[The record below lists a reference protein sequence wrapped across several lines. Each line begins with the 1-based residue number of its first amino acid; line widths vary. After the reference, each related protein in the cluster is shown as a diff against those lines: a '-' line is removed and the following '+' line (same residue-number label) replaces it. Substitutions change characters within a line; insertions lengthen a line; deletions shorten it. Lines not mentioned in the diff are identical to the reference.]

1 MNKKSNRE
9 SALVCMLASTLVVS
23 AAMPAP
29 ASAGK
34 PGPADKALLETSS
47 RAAGTDYYFPGVDID
62 ALEQADIPQ
71 NCFWKAWYS
80 GNYFA
85 YSKTVPIG
93 SGNNP
98 ETWVTYSPAKFKL
111 PAGATLTIKGD
122 YPHARYFGIDTYSG
136 PIPVDA
142 ISGFRIEPDPGATN
156 PFRLGADR
164 SASSRSYTL
173 KLVEQVKPGK
183 PAPNTLYLRPAQATS
198 LAGYSPELRLR
209 TYFPDRGQDVLGG
222 VAYPRLDS
230 LALADGRVITGED
243 NICRSINLNTTL
255 GDLSETAIPL
265 RILNTLIS
273 IAPNPARAPAQ
284 ETPLWERFFNISYSL
299 FGLFLLPGGEEM
311 RAQIPVPKPDGGGG
325 GSLAG
330 TVANAYVATYLSH
343 ETPEREIAVTRVRVA
358 NTPRTFDN
366 PQVLEAPE
374 PLQAQYWSICS
385 NVDVAGNGLTAEG
398 FPTGVRQ
405 GMCHNDE
412 TVVLNKD
419 RYTRIVHS
427 QPQNRPK
434 NASNE
439 CGWSWLNSGPGD
451 QLGRPV
457 VQLIVRPGLAG
468 EEGFVENSTNVKY
481 PGTEAEIMGDYLP
494 VTEYMSRAEFEALGC
509 DQQGYAQ
516 PAGRPDLPAPV
527 WGTQQT
533 IKPAYPVIQLPENV
547 ELPKSVFGMLKLLRE
562 LSQRH

>member
-1 MNKKSNRE
+1 
-9 SALVCMLASTLVVS
+9 MLASTLVVS

-156 PFRLGADR
+156 PFRLGAER

-173 KLVEQVKPGK
+173 KLVEDVKPGK
-183 PAPNTLYLRPAQATS
+183 PAPNTLYLRPAQAQG

-222 VAYPRLDS
+222 VTYPRLES
-230 LALADGRVITGED
+230 LELADGRVISGED
-243 NICRSINLNTTL
+243 NICRTINLNTTL
-255 GDLSETAIPL
+255 IVNDHS
-265 RILNTLIS
+265 IS
-273 IAPNPARAPAQ
+273 I
-284 ETPLWERFFNISYSL
+284 
-299 FGLFLLPGGEEM
+299 
-311 RAQIPVPKPDGGGG
+311 
-325 GSLAG
+325 
-330 TVANAYVATYLSH
+330 LS
-343 ETPEREIAVTRVRVA
+343 V
-358 NTPRTFDN
+358 
-366 PQVLEAPE
+366 
-374 PLQAQYWSICS
+374 
-385 NVDVAGNGLTAEG
+385 
-398 FPTGVRQ
+398 
-405 GMCHNDE
+405 
-412 TVVLNKD
+412 
-419 RYTRIVHS
+419 
-427 QPQNRPK
+427 
-434 NASNE
+434 
-439 CGWSWLNSGPGD
+439 
-451 QLGRPV
+451 
-457 VQLIVRPGLAG
+457 
-468 EEGFVENSTNVKY
+468 
-481 PGTEAEIMGDYLP
+481 
-494 VTEYMSRAEFEALGC
+494 
-509 DQQGYAQ
+509 
-516 PAGRPDLPAPV
+516 
-527 WGTQQT
+527 
-533 IKPAYPVIQLPENV
+533 
-547 ELPKSVFGMLKLLRE
+547 
-562 LSQRH
+562 